1 MNICVGFHFTKSLF
15 YIIISHPQST
25 HRLIQI
31 GGHSAGAHLAMHMY
45 NHLIETNNALR
56 SIVRSLH
63 LICGV
68 YDVSELRYTDTANE
82 NNILQIT
89 DDNCEKLSPLFFN
102 YTVWASDDL
111 RIHVYAAPNDCTK
124 LIEHS
129 QRLHETLLL
138 NECNSRLVMM
148 DGHDHF
154 DIVEK
159 LYEADYE
166 INIAIVGELTRMS
179 NDI

>member
-1 MNICVGFHFTKSLF
+1 M
-15 YIIISHPQST
+15 

-31 GGHSAGAHLAMHMY
+31 GGHSVGAHLAMYMY
-45 NHLIETNNALR
+45 NHLVQSNNPHR
-56 SIVRSLH
+56 SIVKSLH

-89 DDNCEKLSPLFFN
+89 DDNCEKLSPIFFN
-102 YTVWASDDL
+102 YTVWATDDVH
-111 RIHVYAAPNDCTK
+111 IHVYAAPNDCTK

-129 QRLHETLLL
+129 RRLHETLRL
-138 NECNSRLVMM
+138 NKCNNRLVMM
-148 DGHDHF
+148 DGLDHF

-159 LYEADYE
+159 LNDADYE
-166 INIAIVGELTRMS
+166 INTAIVDELKP
-179 NDI
+179 